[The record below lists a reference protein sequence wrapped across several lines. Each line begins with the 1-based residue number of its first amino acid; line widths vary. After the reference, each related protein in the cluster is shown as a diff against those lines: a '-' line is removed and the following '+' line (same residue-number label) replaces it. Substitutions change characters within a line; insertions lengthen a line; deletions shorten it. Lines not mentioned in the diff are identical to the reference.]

1 MELTELVTKFTTMLK
16 IEKVE
21 EAPQKLLQVLFSS
34 KNAFFDEW
42 IKTFPDLSVDNLQP
56 IFSIIWRTEKK
67 KCRITHPKVLQKHF
81 VP

>member
-1 MELTELVTKFTTMLK
+1 MELTELATKFATMLK
-16 IEKVE
+16 IEKFE

-56 IFSIIWRTEKK
+56 IFQYYRSAQ
-67 KCRITHPKVLQKHF
+67 KVISVLDTLT
-81 VP
+81 